1 MAKPWIKTGMFSKW
15 PSFRDPL
22 EIPALAVPLVTVR
35 GARENKGLAVESCWD
50 EEAVEGK
57 LLSLLRA
64 EPDVQNRVSVLHEK
78 WVGLRTVGGSQ
89 HLSG

>member
-1 MAKPWIKTGMFSKW
+1 MAKTWIKTGIFSKW
-15 PSFRDPL
+15 PSFRVPL

-35 GARENKGLAVESCWD
+35 GVLENKGLAIESCLD

-64 EPDVQNRVSVLHEK
+64 EPDVQNQRDALVS
-78 WVGLRTVGGSQ
+78 Q
-89 HLSG
+89 